1 MYTKN
6 QSNRLIG
13 SGRAYKIRKSDML
26 LAKLAFK
33 GHGYSVLW
41 DRVVM
46 MIWIG

>member
-26 LAKLAFK
+26 LALKLAFNRYS
-33 GHGYSVLW
+33 YSVLW
-41 DRVVM
+41 DSVVV
-46 MIWIG
+46 II